1 MDVVLILVK
10 KEMEQINGIVSK
22 EYVEGIKKLGIS
34 FLSNM
39 EGAYLLG
46 RTADNGDLLE
56 YFSCVKLPFTA
67 QAGIVRPMNSYDATC
82 IDDLTKEQLAAI
94 RNLVQ
99 NSIFLVDK
107 ALKKQEGK
115 TGIKGK

>member
-1 MDVVLILVK
+1 MGVVLILVR

-46 RTADNGDLLE
+46 RTDDNGDLLE
-56 YFSCVKLPFTA
+56 YFSCVKLPFTV
-67 QAGIVRPMNSYDATC
+67 QDSIVRSMNSYDATC
-82 IDDLTKEQLAAI
+82 IDDLTKKQLAAI
-94 RNLVQ
+94 RDLAQ
-99 NSIFLVDK
+99 NSTFLVDK
-107 ALKKQEGK
+107 ALEKQEEK
-115 TGIKGK
+115 NGIKGK